1 MPATRTR
8 QAPNAAVSVAILAG
22 GRSTR
27 MGCDKSRL
35 RLGRRTLLGHAR
47 RAAEELGL
55 PWRVIRRDLVPRCG
69 PLGGIFTALK
79 TSRADAELFLACDM
93 PFVTPALL
101 RRLLGRLRGSC
112 RAVFT
117 DVEGVVGFP
126 FALRVECL
134 PIVEGQIQTSA
145 FSLQS
150 LADKLRAARVS
161 PPRGRM
167 SEAFNVNTPP
177 ALTAARARK
186 RGRCVTA
193 KSLETRPQLQPN
205 LSKKVE

>member
-8 QAPNAAVSVAILAG
+8 RTPNAAVSVAILAG

-27 MGCDKSRL
+27 MGRDKSRL
-35 RLGRRTLLGHAR
+35 RLGRQTLLGHAR

-101 RRLLGRLRGSC
+101 RKLLRRLRGNC
-112 RAVFT
+112 RAVFA
-117 DVEGVVGFP
+117 DVEGVAGFP
-126 FALRVECL
+126 FLLRVECL
-134 PIVEGQIQTSA
+134 SIVEGQIQAGT

-150 LADKLRAARVS
+150 FARKLRAARVS
-161 PPRGRM
+161 PPWGRLG
-167 SEAFNVNTPP
+167 ETFNVNTPP
-177 ALTAARARK
+177 DLTAARARQ
-186 RGRCVTA
+186 RERAATSA
-193 KSLETRPQLQPN
+193 
-205 LSKKVE
+205 